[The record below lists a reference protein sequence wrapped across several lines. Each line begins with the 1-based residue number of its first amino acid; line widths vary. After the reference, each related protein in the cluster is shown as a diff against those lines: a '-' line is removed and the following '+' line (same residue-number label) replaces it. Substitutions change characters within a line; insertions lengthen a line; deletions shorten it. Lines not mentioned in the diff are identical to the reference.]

1 MTSNE
6 FPSGQTTNSGA
17 GAFAFERAKML
28 AGQPARFIWFDES
41 SIAVGAVYVPGGQ
54 NPTNLDGKVPPP
66 AGMPNYIV
74 EVDAQGST
82 PTSTDTTAVLA
93 MWKFHVDWNNPAN
106 STFGIGSTAPV
117 AVGRGLYMASAGHPN
132 FEVPISNIVSVQCG
146 DGE

>member
-28 AGQPARFIWFDES
+28 AGQPARFIWFGES

-66 AGMPNYIV
+66 ARMPNYIV
-74 EVDAQGST
+74 GVDAQGRT
-82 PTSTDTTAVLA
+82 PTATETTAGLA
-93 MWKFHVDWNNPAN
+93 MWTIHAALTN
-106 STFGIGSTAPV
+106 
-117 AVGRGLYMASAGHPN
+117 R
-132 FEVPISNIVSVQCG
+132 
-146 DGE
+146 